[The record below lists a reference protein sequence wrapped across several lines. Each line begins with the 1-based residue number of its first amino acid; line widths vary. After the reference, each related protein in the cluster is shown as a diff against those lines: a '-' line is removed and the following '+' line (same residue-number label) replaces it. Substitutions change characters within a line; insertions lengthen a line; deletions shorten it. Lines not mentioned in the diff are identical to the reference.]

1 MVTVGSIGTGDKKLD
16 KLQESCGV
24 FGVYA
29 PDEDVARLTY
39 FALFALQ
46 HRGQESS
53 GIATADGKKVSVYA
67 KVGLVAQVFTEE
79 ALSHLSG
86 NIAIGHNRYST
97 RGSSSACNVQ
107 PMLVGK
113 GNSAIAIAHNGNI
126 VNAEFLFEQLSEQGY
141 PFQSSTDS
149 EVIANLVLSSP
160 GDSWVDKIRYAMN
173 RLQGAYS
180 LTLLTKDTLFAVR
193 GPLGVRP
200 LCLGKINGGWVIAS
214 ETCALDHL
222 GATFVREVEPGEI
235 IKIDGNGLENYP
247 GKGGQRA
254 LCIFEYIY
262 FARPDSVINGR
273 LLSPARQAM
282 GAGLAVEHPVDADL
296 VVGVPDSATS
306 AGIGYARQSGI
317 PIGEGLIRNRYVG
330 RTFIEPDQRIRDL
343 GVKLKFNPL
352 PRMLNNK
359 RLVLVDD
366 SIVRGTTTPSVIK
379 ELRRAGAK
387 EIHMR
392 ICAPPI
398 RYPCFFGVDMATRS
412 ELIAAQKSIPQICR
426 FIGADSLGYLSID
439 GLLKAVAL
447 SKDQF
452 CLACFTGNYP
462 VPVQLEMDKLAL
474 ETMQPQSQVFSQ
486 AGRR

>member
-1 MVTVGSIGTGDKKLD
+1 MV
-16 KLQESCGV
+16 
-24 FGVYA
+24 
-29 PDEDVARLTY
+29 
-39 FALFALQ
+39 
-46 HRGQESS
+46 
-53 GIATADGKKVSVYA
+53 
-67 KVGLVAQVFTEE
+67 
-79 ALSHLSG
+79 
-86 NIAIGHNRYST
+86 
-97 RGSSSACNVQ
+97 
-107 PMLVGK
+107 VGK

-126 VNAEFLFEQLSEQGY
+126 VNAEFLFEQLCEQGCT
-141 PFQSSTDS
+141 FQSSTDS

-160 GDSWVDKIRYAMN
+160 EYNWVDKIRYAMN

-193 GPLGVRP
+193 GSLGVRP
-200 LCLGKINGGWVIAS
+200 LCLGQIDGGWVIAS
-214 ETCALDHL
+214 ETCALDHI
-222 GATFVREVEPGEI
+222 GANFIREVEPGEI
-235 IKIDGNGLENYP
+235 VKIDGNGIESYP
-247 GKGGQRA
+247 GKSNKRA
-254 LCIFEYIY
+254 LCIFEFIY
-262 FARPDSVINGR
+262 FARPDSVISDQ
-273 LLSPARQAM
+273 LLSPARQEM

-352 PRMLNNK
+352 PRMLKNK
-359 RLVLVDD
+359 RLVVVDD

-426 FIGADSLGYLSID
+426 FIDADSLGYLSID

-447 SKDQF
+447 PKDQF
-452 CLACFTGNYP
+452 CLACFTGEYP
-462 VPVQLEMDKLAL
+462 IPVQLEMDKLAL
-474 ETMQPQSQVFSQ
+474 ETMLLQHQVLSQ